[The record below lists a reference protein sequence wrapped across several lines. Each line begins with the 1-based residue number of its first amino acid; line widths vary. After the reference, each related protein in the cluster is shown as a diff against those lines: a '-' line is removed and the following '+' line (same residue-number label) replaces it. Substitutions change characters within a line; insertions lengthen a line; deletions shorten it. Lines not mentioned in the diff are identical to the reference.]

1 MKTKN
6 ILFAIGTL
14 GAALITPACTDLD
27 ETVYSEIPMDKFFN
41 SEKNLVANAGR
52 AYTKMQG
59 YNKEQSLWTLLL
71 QASDECAVPATNTGS
86 WYSGGR
92 YEEIQTNVI
101 PASNRLLKRGW
112 DWVFDGI
119 AACNEIIYETEL
131 SEVQFDGKDKI
142 LAEMKTLRAFF
153 YYEAMSCWGNIPFTV
168 NYTDT
173 GYPEQKDRKFIFDF
187 LE

>member
-71 QASDECAVPATNTGS
+71 QASD
-86 WYSGGR
+86 
-92 YEEIQTNVI
+92 
-101 PASNRLLKRGW
+101 
-112 DWVFDGI
+112 
-119 AACNEIIYETEL
+119 
-131 SEVQFDGKDKI
+131 
-142 LAEMKTLRAFF
+142 
-153 YYEAMSCWGNIPFTV
+153 
-168 NYTDT
+168 
-173 GYPEQKDRKFIFDF
+173 
-187 LE
+187 